1 MSQPSNRYFKFG
13 AAITLIVLTLAYLAY
28 LGAQESKSYFV
39 TIKELRSMGEEG
51 YKRNLRV
58 GGRVQPGSIKMDGP
72 HADFIIVEKDESR
85 HIDDALRVVYKG
97 SEPPP
102 DTFRDNAD
110 ALAMGIYKRDGVFY
124 ANELQAKCASKYAS
138 QPQSKT
144 Y

>member
-1 MSQPSNRYFKFG
+1 MSSTRNKYLKFG
-13 AAITLIVLTLAYLAY
+13 AAISLIVLTLAYLAY

-39 TIKELRSMGEEG
+39 TIKELRSMGDEG

-58 GGRVQPGSIKMDGP
+58 AGRVQPGSIKMNGP

-102 DTFRDNAD
+102 DPF
-110 ALAMGIYKRDGVFY
+110 K
-124 ANELQAKCASKYAS
+124 
-138 QPQSKT
+138 
-144 Y
+144 